1 MNNLFRAFRYIK
13 LHLFNNP
20 RYLFFY
26 GLHFFDPNYTF
37 KANFY
42 SREDFAHLVEEGKT
56 VIRLGDGE
64 VHLMNR
70 GDLGF
75 QEYNPILR
83 EKMLS
88 MIRAY
93 NDSCQYILGFNI
105 IPLESPNSALRKINL
120 LNSWLPSKVYFDLYF
135 NKKAKY
141 VDASVFYYNEVIPKY
156 LEKFLLSKHLIV
168 VSRSGNISA
177 FKDNSSIPFRDV
189 SFIETLDEHAFRDY
203 SQIKEKV
210 LQEVEKYGKD
220 KALVL
225 VSCGP
230 AGKVLAY
237 DLLGQV
243 QVLDIGFGIEIV
255 YSDKKIDYIANPFL
269 VRK

>member
-1 MNNLFRAFRYIK
+1 MNTLRRVFRYIK
-13 LHLFNNP
+13 LHLFNSP
-20 RYLFFY
+20 RYFFY
-26 GLHFFDPNYTF
+26 YCLHYFDPNYIL
-37 KANFY
+37 KADFY
-42 SREDFAHLVEEGKT
+42 NREDFSRLVEEGKT

-75 QEYNPILR
+75 QEYDPILR
-83 EKMLS
+83 EKMFN
-88 MIRAY
+88 MIKFY
-93 NDSCQYILGFNI
+93 TNDSAYILGFNV
-105 IPLESPNSALRKINL
+105 IPLESPNSSLRRVNL

-168 VSRSGNISA
+168 VSRSGNIEA
-177 FKDNSSIPFRDV
+177 FKDNSFIPFSDV

-210 LQEVEKYGKD
+210 LQEVKKYGKENTV
-220 KALVL
+220 VL

-230 AGKVLAY
+230 AGKILAY
-237 DLLGQV
+237 DLLNQV
-243 QVLDIGFGIEIV
+243 QVLDIGLGIEIV
-255 YSDKKIDYIANPFL
+255 YSEKKIDYIANPFL